1 MSKSQG
7 MLNPRPSDY
16 ITSYYYQNTD
26 RKFFRNVITLY
37 LLSRVLCRYT
47 LYLSNNHYTLTTTSL

>member
-1 MSKSQG
+1 MSKKSR
-7 MLNPRPSDY
+7 NAKPRPSNY

-26 RKFFRNVITLY
+26 RNFFVMLSLSISYLVYIDVI
-37 LLSRVLCRYT
+37 